1 MKELNFNI
9 FNVIIIS
16 GVIHGLLFSAFVLLN
31 KKIKNN
37 KYLALTVLFL
47 SLSNLQYW
55 AIDIHVVNL
64 YPVFNYIFI
73 PSHWLILPMF
83 YLYVEKYIQKPSLPL
98 VKKALLIS
106 PFFIVLLM
114 HLFQVFFKLFIDNS
128 YVIPSH
134 FKRGLYVYI
143 EFFSFIFNITIII
156 LSYLRLKSYEN
167 ELPFN
172 SRELKPD
179 IQWLKQLIYIGLAIC
194 VFWLIAL
201 IIIVIYDLDKS
212 YVFYPMWIGISALV
226 YWMGHIGLGK
236 SQLLEERIA
245 LRQQRSMVIEEKIIS
260 KNSSST
266 IETFQKL
273 NRVIENKKLYLNPE
287 LNIETLSTE
296 LNLKATTI
304 SQLVNQNTDYNFND
318 YINSY
323 RVAETKKM
331 LSNPEY
337 SNYTIVAIGL
347 EAGFNSKAS
356 FYRAFRK
363 FEGMTP
369 SEYQKNRSQIP

>member
-9 FNVIIIS
+9 FNVLIIS
-16 GVIHGLLFSAFVLLN
+16 GVVHGLIFSAFVLLN

-55 AIDIHVVNL
+55 AIDIHLVNL

-106 PFFIVLLM
+106 PFFIVLLI
-114 HLFQVFFKLFIDNS
+114 HVFQVFYKVFIDNS

-156 LSYLRLKSYEN
+156 LSYLRLKSYER
-167 ELPFN
+167 ELPVN
-172 SRELKPD
+172 SRALKPET
-179 IQWLKQLIYIGLAIC
+179 QWLKQLIYIGLTIC

-201 IIIVIYDLDKS
+201 VIVVIYDLNKS
-212 YVFYPMWIGISALV
+212 YFFYPMWLGISALV

-245 LRQQRSMVIEEKIIS
+245 LRQQRNMVNEEKFTT
-260 KNSSST
+260 KKVAST

-273 NRVIENKKLYLNPE
+273 ENVIENKKLYLNPE
-287 LNIETLSTE
+287 LTIETLSTE
-296 LNLKATTI
+296 LNLKANTI

-323 RVAETKKM
+323 RVAETKRM
-331 LSNPEY
+331 LSNLEY

>member
-1 MKELNFNI
+1 
-9 FNVIIIS
+9 
-16 GVIHGLLFSAFVLLN
+16 
-31 KKIKNN
+31 
-37 KYLALTVLFL
+37 
-47 SLSNLQYW
+47 
-55 AIDIHVVNL
+55 
-64 YPVFNYIFI
+64 
-73 PSHWLILPMF
+73 
-83 YLYVEKYIQKPSLPL
+83 
-98 VKKALLIS
+98 
-106 PFFIVLLM
+106 
-114 HLFQVFFKLFIDNS
+114 
-128 YVIPSH
+128 
-134 FKRGLYVYI
+134 
-143 EFFSFIFNITIII
+143 
-156 LSYLRLKSYEN
+156 
-167 ELPFN
+167 LPFN

-226 YWMGHIGLGK
+226 YWMGHIGLNK

-245 LRQQRSMVIEEKIIS
+245 LREQRNRVIEEKIIT
-260 KNSSST
+260 KKVAST

-363 FEGMTP
+363 LEGMTP
-369 SEYQKNRSQIP
+369 SEYQKNRSQIPSNTTI

>member
-1 MKELNFNI
+1 
-9 FNVIIIS
+9 
-16 GVIHGLLFSAFVLLN
+16 
-31 KKIKNN
+31 
-37 KYLALTVLFL
+37 
-47 SLSNLQYW
+47 
-55 AIDIHVVNL
+55 
-64 YPVFNYIFI
+64 
-73 PSHWLILPMF
+73 
-83 YLYVEKYIQKPSLPL
+83 
-98 VKKALLIS
+98 
-106 PFFIVLLM
+106 
-114 HLFQVFFKLFIDNS
+114 
-128 YVIPSH
+128 
-134 FKRGLYVYI
+134 
-143 EFFSFIFNITIII
+143 
-156 LSYLRLKSYEN
+156 
-167 ELPFN
+167 
-172 SRELKPD
+172 
-179 IQWLKQLIYIGLAIC
+179 
-194 VFWLIAL
+194 
-201 IIIVIYDLDKS
+201 
-212 YVFYPMWIGISALV
+212 MWIGISALV